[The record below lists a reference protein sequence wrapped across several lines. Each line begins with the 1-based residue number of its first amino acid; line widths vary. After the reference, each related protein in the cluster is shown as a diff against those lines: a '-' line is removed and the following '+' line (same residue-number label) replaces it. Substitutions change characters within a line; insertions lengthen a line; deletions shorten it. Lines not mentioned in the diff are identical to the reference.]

1 MPRRLL
7 DPGLELTLRPMKYPQ
22 FFDFYK
28 KSIRN
33 TWTVEEVDFSSDK
46 EDLSRLSGRQLHLIE
61 RLVAFFATGDIIVS
75 NNVVLTLYR
84 HINSPEAR
92 LYLSRQLAE
101 EAQHIEFYLTLL
113 DTYLGDAGRRSAA
126 FRAIENVPSIRRK
139 GEFCLKWM
147 GPLEGIE
154 RLSSTA
160 ERRSFLLNMICFAT
174 CIEGLFFFGA
184 FAYVYYLRSIGLLTG
199 LATGTNWVFRD
210 ESLHIQFAL
219 EVIDVIRSE
228 EAELFDKELHDQV
241 IAMIDEA
248 LDCEIQFAVD
258 VLGDGIP
265 GLSQADI
272 VKYLRCVADERLLA
286 LGYERRFN
294 ATNPFPFLAFQGLGE
309 QTNFFE
315 RRVSAYQVGVEGRIR
330 FDETF

>member
-1 MPRRLL
+1 MRRRIL
-7 DPGLELTLRPMKYPQ
+7 DAGLEMTLRPMKYPQ

-46 EDLSRLSGRQLHLIE
+46 ADLTRLSSQQLHLIE

-75 NNVVLTLYR
+75 NNVVLTFYR

-113 DTYLGDAGRRSAA
+113 DTYLGDASRRSAA

-147 GPLEGIE
+147 GPLDGVE
-154 RLSSTA
+154 RLSSAA

-184 FAYVYYLRSIGLLTG
+184 FAYVYYLRSIGLLAG

-210 ESLHIQFAL
+210 ESLHIEFAL

-228 EAELFDKELHDQV
+228 ESELFDEALHDQV

-272 VKYLRCVADERLLA
+272 VQYLRCVADERLLA

-315 RRVSAYQVGVEGRIR
+315 RRVSAYQVGMEGRIR
-330 FDETF
+330 FDESF